1 MVGRMVGRNRNLLI
15 LASAAL
21 SVVTFA
27 MSGPLMAQSG
37 LRESLEKLDRNQ
49 NGEIDPE
56 EITPL
61 ARPYLERLAKSR
73 RMSMGRPYDI
83 ERWQEAARI
92 YFALQNGVAG
102 ERIKPDS
109 EASVKSFVPD
119 AETEL
124 VPEFGLPAVKF
135 PYIQADLD
143 EADRTL
149 KRSDRNRDG
158 YIDRAESERAVWTHR
173 QPFEEDLNKDDRLS
187 RLELAQRYARRRLL
201 SGASDELVRK
211 AGRVGNGI
219 QPATR
224 VEPKRQDS
232 SQWWRRGSQYYL
244 TATVLGRFDKNRNG
258 RLEKD
263 ETVSLGFPPGK
274 IDLNRDGE
282 LSREELHAYLL
293 ELQEEIGD
301 LGEGLPGWFF
311 ELDENRDEQI
321 AMVEFATEWTA
332 EKIAEFTS
340 YDGNGDGLLT
350 ASEVLN
356 AKALVGGSYSN
367 NDAEVLAPKKTVISE
382 IEVLEDFVIGDLNLR
397 LSITHSHTSY
407 LDAYLTG
414 PDGQRI
420 ELFTEVGGHDDHFD
434 GTIFDDQSQTP
445 ITKARPP
452 FQGSFIPEA
461 ALKRQ
466 PSLSSFNGKSVKGV
480 WQLVVRGSRSE
491 RWGMLHSWELIVTP
505 VDDMMDS
512 ENESAEVSASTS
524 PAASA
529 TAAVSQSAP
538 QKPEASGAAA
548 QTAAARASMSR
559 EADSRKSDARRVAM
573 ERYQQILKS
582 REGMTGTEAKQIYMQ
597 KYGSGDKGGKSGYGK
612 EKKDDN
618 GKKYEKFQKDK
629 SDYTRGG

>member
-1 MVGRMVGRNRNLLI
+1 MFGHKNTLLLVVATLAGFAFSMVPNL
-15 LASAAL
+15 
-21 SVVTFA
+21 
-27 MSGPLMAQSG
+27 GMAQSG

-49 NGEIDPE
+49 NGEIDPD

-61 ARPYLERLAKSR
+61 SRPYLERLARTR
-73 RMSMGRPYDI
+73 RMSLERSYDI

-92 YFALQNGVAG
+92 YFALQNGVSG
-102 ERIKPDS
+102 ERISPES

-119 AETEL
+119 PEAEL

-158 YIDRAESERAVWTHR
+158 YIDHAESERAVWTHR

-219 QPATR
+219 QPAKR
-224 VEPKRQDS
+224 QESQRQDS
-232 SQWWRRGSQYYL
+232 GQWWRRGREYYL
-244 TATVLGRFDKNRNG
+244 TSTVLGRFDKNRNG

-274 IDLNRDGE
+274 IDIDRDGE
-282 LSREELHAYLL
+282 LSREELHAYLMQ
-293 ELQEEIGD
+293 LQEEIGD
-301 LGEGLPGWFF
+301 IGEGLPGWFF
-311 ELDENRDEQI
+311 ELDENRDEQV
-321 AMVEFATEWTA
+321 AMVEFTTEWTA
-332 EKIAEFTS
+332 EKIAEFAS

-350 ASEVLN
+350 ASEVLS
-356 AKALVGGSYSN
+356 AKALVGGNYSN

-382 IEVLEDFVIGDLNLR
+382 IEVLEDFVIGDLNVR

-420 ELFTEVGGHDDHFD
+420 ELFTEVGGNDDHFD
-434 GTIFDDQSQTP
+434 GTVFDDQSQTP

-452 FQGSFIPEA
+452 FQGSFIPEG

-466 PSLSSFNGKSVKGV
+466 PSLGSFNGKSAKGV

-505 VDDMMDS
+505 VDNMMDP
-512 ENESAEVSASTS
+512 ENESAEVSVPTPTTS
-524 PAASA
+524 AASR
-529 TAAVSQSAP
+529 SAP
-538 QKPEASGAAA
+538 QSQPRAAEAAA
-548 QTAAARASMSR
+548 KARMSG
-559 EADSRKSDARRVAM
+559 ESDPAKSEARRVAV

-582 REGMTGTEAKQIYMQ
+582 REGMTGSEAKQIYMQ
-597 KYGSGDKGGKSGYGK
+597 KYGSGDKGDKGDKSGYGR
-612 EKKDDN
+612 EKREDK
-618 GKKYEKFQKDK
+618 GRKYDKFQKDK
-629 SDYTRGG
+629 SDYKRAG

>member
-1 MVGRMVGRNRNLLI
+1 MVGRMVGRKNCFLI
-15 LASAAL
+15 LAMTGFVAVTIAL
-21 SVVTFA
+21 SGTLV
-27 MSGPLMAQSG
+27 AQSG

-73 RMSMGRPYDI
+73 RMSMGRAYDI
-83 ERWQEAARI
+83 ERWQEAARV
-92 YFALQNGVAG
+92 YFALQNGVSGAYVSP
-102 ERIKPDS
+102 ES
-109 EASVKSFVPD
+109 EATVKSFVPD
-119 AETEL
+119 PETEL
-124 VPEFGLPAVKF
+124 VPEFGLPSVKF

-158 YIDRAESERAVWTHR
+158 YIDHAESERAVWTHR

-219 QPATR
+219 QPVKR
-224 VEPKRQDS
+224 EEPQRQDN
-232 SQWWRRGSQYYL
+232 SQWWRRGREYYL
-244 TATVLGRFDKNRNG
+244 TSTVLGRFDKNRNG

-274 IDLNRDGE
+274 IDIDRDGE
-282 LSREELHAYLL
+282 LSREELHTYLMQ
-293 ELQEEIGD
+293 LQEEIGD

-321 AMVEFATEWTA
+321 AMVEFTTEWTA
-332 EKIAEFTS
+332 EKIAEFAS
-340 YDGNGDGLLT
+340 YDANGDGLLT
-350 ASEVLN
+350 ASEVLS
-356 AKALVGGSYSN
+356 AKALVGGNYSN

-434 GTIFDDQSQTP
+434 GTVFDDQSQTP

-452 FQGSFIPEA
+452 FQGSFIPEG
-461 ALKRQ
+461 ALKKQ

-505 VDDMMDS
+505 VDDMMDP
-512 ENESAEVSASTS
+512 ENESAEASAITS
-524 PAASA
+524 PDTA
-529 TAAVSQSAP
+529 TTSSVSQSAP
-538 QKPEASGAAA
+538 QSQARPAEGATNAK
-548 QTAAARASMSR
+548 MSAGG
-559 EADSRKSDARRVAM
+559 ADPGKSEARRVAI

-597 KYGSGDKGGKSGYGK
+597 KYGSGDKSGKSGYGK
-612 EKKDDN
+612 EKREDK
-618 GKKYEKFQKDK
+618 GKKYDKVQKDK
-629 SDYTRGG
+629 SDYKRAG

>member
-1 MVGRMVGRNRNLLI
+1 MVGQKKLFIALATAFCGI
-15 LASAAL
+15 LA
-21 SVVTFA
+21 VA
-27 MSGPLMAQSG
+27 MSGSLWAQSG

-73 RMSMGRPYDI
+73 RMSMDRPYDI
-83 ERWQEAARI
+83 ARWQEAARI

-102 ERIKPDS
+102 ERIEPDS
-109 EASVKSFVPD
+109 ESSVKSFAPD

-158 YIDRAESERAVWTHR
+158 YIDRAEAEKAVWTHR

-219 QPATR
+219 TPVTR
-224 VEPKRQDS
+224 QEPKREES
-232 SQWWRRGSQYYL
+232 NQWWRRGREYYL
-244 TATVLGRFDKNRNG
+244 TSTVLGRFDKNRNG

-274 IDLNRDGE
+274 IDIDRDGE

-311 ELDENRDEQI
+311 ELDENRDQQI
-321 AMVEFATEWTA
+321 AMVEFTTDWTA
-332 EKIAEFTS
+332 EKIAEFAS

-350 ASEVLN
+350 ASEILN
-356 AKALVGGSYSN
+356 AKALVGGRYSN
-367 NDAEVLAPKKTVISE
+367 NEAEVLAPKKTVISE
-382 IEVLEDFVIGDLNLR
+382 IEVLEDFVIGDVNVR
-397 LSITHSHTSY
+397 ISITHSHTSF

-452 FQGSFIPEA
+452 FQGSFIPEG

-466 PSLSSFNGKSVKGV
+466 PSLGSFNGKSVKGV

-491 RWGMLHSWELIVTP
+491 RWGMLHSWELMVTP
-505 VDDMMDS
+505 VDDMMDGEKDEVEAVAVAPTTPPSQPTQS
-512 ENESAEVSASTS
+512 EPQNRTSDDKGERSGKQGWKMTPEQAE
-524 PAASA
+524 
-529 TAAVSQSAP
+529 
-538 QKPEASGAAA
+538 
-548 QTAAARASMSR
+548 
-559 EADSRKSDARRVAM
+559 ARRVAF
-573 ERYQQILKS
+573 ERYQQIKQS
-582 REGMTGTEAKQIYMQ
+582 RDGMSDQEAKAIYMQ
-597 KYGSGDKGGKSGYGK
+597 KYGKGDKGSRSGSERSKGTDYGEKS
-612 EKKDDN
+612 
-618 GKKYEKFQKDK
+618 EKFSKDK
-629 SDYTRGG
+629 AYNKRGG

>member
-1 MVGRMVGRNRNLLI
+1 MVGRKKCFLI
-15 LASAAL
+15 LASAVFGA
-21 SVVTFA
+21 VNIA
-27 MSGPLMAQSG
+27 ISGPLVAQSG

-73 RMSMGRPYDI
+73 RMSMGRAYDI

-102 ERIKPDS
+102 ERIAAES

-119 AETEL
+119 PESAL

-158 YIDRAESERAVWTHR
+158 YIDHAESERAVWTHR

-201 SGASDELVRK
+201 SGASQELVRK

-219 QPATR
+219 QP
-224 VEPKRQDS
+224 VKRQEIQRQES

-274 IDLNRDGE
+274 IDIDRDGV
-282 LSREELHAYLL
+282 LSRDELHAYLL

-321 AMVEFATEWTA
+321 AMVEFATDWTV
-332 EKIAEFTS
+332 EKIAEFAS

-356 AKALVGGSYSN
+356 AKALVGGNYSN

-382 IEVLEDFVIGDLNLR
+382 IEVLEDFVIGDVNVR

-420 ELFTEVGGHDDHFD
+420 ELFTAVGAHDDHFD

-461 ALKRQ
+461 ALKKQ

-505 VDDMMDS
+505 VDDMMDP
-512 ENESAEVSASTS
+512 NNQTAEDSASASPTTS
-524 PAASA
+524 TTSA
-529 TAAVSQSAP
+529 VSRTAPQSQAQAAVSAAG
-538 QKPEASGAAA
+538 KASRSG
-548 QTAAARASMSR
+548 
-559 EADSRKSDARRVAM
+559 EADAGKSDARRVAM
-573 ERYQQILKS
+573 ERFQQILKS

-612 EKKDDN
+612 DN
-618 GKKYEKFQKDK
+618 PDERGKKYDKFQKDK
-629 SDYTRGG
+629 SVFKPAG

>member
-1 MVGRMVGRNRNLLI
+1 MVGRMVGRNTNLLI

-21 SVVTFA
+21 SVVAFA
-27 MSGPLMAQSG
+27 MSRPLMAQSG

-73 RMSMGRPYDI
+73 RMSMGRSYDI

-224 VEPKRQDS
+224 VEPKRQES
-232 SQWWRRGSQYYL
+232 SQWWRRGSEYYL

-321 AMVEFATEWTA
+321 AMVEFATEWTP

-350 ASEVLN
+350 ASEVLS

-524 PAASA
+524 PAASG
-529 TAAVSQSAP
+529 TTAVSQSAP
-538 QKPEASGAAA
+538 QKPAASGTAA

-559 EADSRKSDARRVAM
+559 EADSRKSDARRVAI

-612 EKKDDN
+612 ENKDNN

-629 SDYTRGG
+629 SNYTRSG

>member
-1 MVGRMVGRNRNLLI
+1 MVGRKKRLWILLVVVVGLVPC
-15 LASAAL
+15 AL
-21 SVVTFA
+21 SNRVV
-27 MSGPLMAQSG
+27 AQSG
-37 LRESLEKLDRNQ
+37 LRESLEKLDRNK

-73 RMSMGRPYDI
+73 RMSMARAYDI
-83 ERWQEAARI
+83 GRWQEAARI
-92 YFALQNGVAG
+92 YFALQNGVSG
-102 ERIKPDS
+102 ERISPQS

-119 AETEL
+119 PEAEL

-158 YIDRAESERAVWTHR
+158 YIDHAESERAVWTHR

-219 QPATR
+219 QP
-224 VEPKRQDS
+224 VKREETQRQES
-232 SQWWRRGSQYYL
+232 SQWWRRGTEYYL
-244 TATVLGRFDKNRNG
+244 TSTVLGRFDKNRNG

-274 IDLNRDGE
+274 IDIDRDGV

-293 ELQEEIGD
+293 GLQEEIGD

-321 AMVEFATEWTA
+321 AMVEFTTEWTSD
-332 EKIAEFTS
+332 KIAEFTS

-356 AKALVGGSYSN
+356 AKALVGGNYSN

-382 IEVLEDFVIGDLNLR
+382 IEVLEDFTVGDVNVR

-407 LDAYLTG
+407 LDAFLTG
-414 PDGQRI
+414 PDGQRV

-434 GTIFDDQSQTP
+434 GSVFDDQAQLP

-452 FQGSFIPEA
+452 FKGSFIPEA

-491 RWGMLHSWELIVTP
+491 RWGMLHSWELIVIP

-512 ENESAEVSASTS
+512 DNPDAETTVSVTPAVAPSTS
-524 PAASA
+524 Q
-529 TAAVSQSAP
+529 SQPRTPTS
-538 QKPEASGAAA
+538 QKPEVTQAAAA
-548 QTAAARASMSR
+548 QAKWNA

-597 KYGSGDKGGKSGYGK
+597 KYASGDKGSKSADGKDGRDESGTKY
-612 EKKDDN
+612 
-618 GKKYEKFQKDK
+618 KKYDK
-629 SDYTRGG
+629 VKGDYKRGG

>member
-1 MVGRMVGRNRNLLI
+1 MVGRMVGRKNCFLI
-15 LASAAL
+15 LATAAFGA
-21 SVVTFA
+21 VTIA
-27 MSGPLMAQSG
+27 MSGALVAQSG

-73 RMSMGRPYDI
+73 RMSMGRAYDI
-83 ERWQEAARI
+83 ECWQEAARV
-92 YFALQNGVAG
+92 YFALQNGVSGAYISP
-102 ERIKPDS
+102 ES
-109 EASVKSFVPD
+109 EATVKSFVPD
-119 AETEL
+119 PETEL

-149 KRSDRNRDG
+149 RRSDRNRDG
-158 YIDRAESERAVWTHR
+158 YIDHAESERAVWTHR

-219 QPATR
+219 KPVTR
-224 VEPKRQDS
+224 QEPKRQDN
-232 SQWWRRGSQYYL
+232 SQWWRRGREYYL
-244 TATVLGRFDKNRNG
+244 TSTVLGRFDKNRNG

-274 IDLNRDGE
+274 IDIDRDGE
-282 LSREELHAYLL
+282 LSREELHTYLMQ
-293 ELQEEIGD
+293 LQEEIGD

-321 AMVEFATEWTA
+321 AMVEFTTEWTA
-332 EKIAEFTS
+332 EKIAEFAS

-350 ASEVLN
+350 ASEVLS
-356 AKALVGGSYSN
+356 AKALVGGNYSN

-382 IEVLEDFVIGDLNLR
+382 IEVLEDFLIGDLNVR

-434 GTIFDDQSQTP
+434 GTVFDDQSQTP

-461 ALKRQ
+461 ALKKQ

-505 VDDMMDS
+505 VDDMMDPES
-512 ENESAEVSASTS
+512 ESVEASAITS
-524 PAASA
+524 PDTA
-529 TAAVSQSAP
+529 TTSAVSQAAP
-538 QKPEASGAAA
+538 QS
-548 QTAAARASMSR
+548 QARAAEDAANAKMSGGG
-559 EADSRKSDARRVAM
+559 ADPGKLDARRVAL

-597 KYGSGDKGGKSGYGK
+597 KYGSGDKGGESGYGR
-612 EKKDDN
+612 EKREDK
-618 GKKYEKFQKDK
+618 GKKYDKVQKDK
-629 SDYTRGG
+629 SDYKRAG

>member
-1 MVGRMVGRNRNLLI
+1 MVGPMVGRKKWFLF
-15 LASAAL
+15 LATAVCGVV
-21 SVVTFA
+21 SVA
-27 MSGPLMAQSG
+27 MSGSLRAQSG

-61 ARPYLERLAKSR
+61 ARPYLERLAQSR
-73 RMSMGRPYDI
+73 RMSMGRSYDI
-83 ERWQEAARI
+83 EYWQEAARI

-102 ERIKPDS
+102 SKIVPDS
-109 EASVKSFVPD
+109 QASVKSFVPD
-119 AETEL
+119 PETAL

-135 PYIQADLD
+135 PYTQADLD

-158 YIDRAESERAVWTHR
+158 YIDHAESERAVWTHR

-201 SGASDELVRK
+201 SGASQELVRR

-224 VEPKRQDS
+224 KEPTRQDT
-232 SQWWRRGSQYYL
+232 SQWWRRGREYYL
-244 TATVLGRFDKNRNG
+244 TSTVLGRFDKNRNG

-274 IDLNRDGE
+274 IDIDRDGE
-282 LSREELHAYLL
+282 ISREELHAYLL

-321 AMVEFATEWTA
+321 AMAEFATEWTA

-356 AKALVGGSYSN
+356 AKALVGGTFSN
-367 NDAEVLAPKKTVISE
+367 NEAEVLAPKKTVISE
-382 IEVLEDFVIGDLNLR
+382 IEVLEDFVIGDLNVR
-397 LSITHSHTSY
+397 LSITHSHTSF
-407 LDAYLTG
+407 LDAFLTG

-461 ALKRQ
+461 ALKKQ
-466 PSLSSFNGKSVKGV
+466 PSLSSFNGKNVKGV

-491 RWGMLHSWELIVTP
+491 RWGMLHSWELMAKP
-505 VDDMMDS
+505 VDDMMDPETPS
-512 ENESAEVSASTS
+512 VESADGTS
-524 PAASA
+524 SLEAT
-529 TAAVSQSAP
+529 TAAVSEARPQSQVQA
-538 QKPEASGAAA
+538 AGAAA
-548 QTAAARASMSR
+548 KSASTERMGMG
-559 EADSRKSDARRVAM
+559 ADRRRSDARRVAM

-582 REGMTGTEAKQIYMQ
+582 KEGMTQTEAKQIYMQ
-597 KYGSGDKGGKSGYGK
+597 KYGSGDKSGYGTDK
-612 EKKDDN
+612 RDGNGNKDD
-618 GKKYEKFQKDK
+618 K
-629 SDYTRGG
+629 SKSNLSRAN

>member
-1 MVGRMVGRNRNLLI
+1 MVGRKKRWLVLLA
-15 LASAAL
+15 LVAWGLSCTVSSQAA
-21 SVVTFA
+21 
-27 MSGPLMAQSG
+27 AQSG

-49 NGEIDPE
+49 NGDIDPE

-61 ARPYLERLAKSR
+61 ARPYLERLAESR
-73 RMSMGRPYDI
+73 RMSMTRAYDI
-83 ERWQEAARI
+83 GRWQEAARI

-102 ERIKPDS
+102 ERIAPES

-119 AETEL
+119 PEAEL
-124 VPEFGLPAVKF
+124 VPEFGLPVVKF

-149 KRSDRNRDG
+149 KRSDRNGDG
-158 YIDRAESERAVWTHR
+158 YIDHAESKRAVWTHR
-173 QPFEEDLNKDDRLS
+173 QPFEEDLDKDDRLS

-201 SGASDELVRK
+201 SGASQELVRK

-219 QPATR
+219 QPVTR
-224 VEPKRQDS
+224 QEPNRQES

-274 IDLNRDGE
+274 IDIDRDGV

-311 ELDENRDEQI
+311 ELDENRDDQI
-321 AMVEFATEWTA
+321 AMIEFTTEWTN
-332 EKIAEFTS
+332 EKIAEFAS

-356 AKALVGGSYSN
+356 AKALVGGNYSN

-382 IEVLEDFVIGDLNLR
+382 IEVLDDFVAGDVNVR

-407 LDAYLTG
+407 LDAFLTG
-414 PDGQRI
+414 PDGQRV

-434 GTIFDDQSQTP
+434 GSVFDDQAQLP

-505 VDDMMDS
+505 VDDMMDAA
-512 ENESAEVSASTS
+512 NETAEVSASTRT
-524 PAASA
+524 AAPPTS
-529 TAAVSQSAP
+529 AVSQPAP
-538 QKPEASGAAA
+538 QKPAASQVVAAKAAA
-548 QTAAARASMSR
+548 AANAKWSG

-582 REGMTGTEAKQIYMQ
+582 REGITGTEAKQIYMQ
-597 KYGSGDKGGKSGYGK
+597 KYGSGDQGGKSGYGK
-612 EKKDDN
+612 ENRDDS
-618 GKKYEKFQKDK
+618 GKKYENFQKDK
-629 SDYTRGG
+629 SGYKRGG

>member
-1 MVGRMVGRNRNLLI
+1 MVGRKKCFLTLVTAVCGMV
-15 LASAAL
+15 AA
-21 SVVTFA
+21 A
-27 MSGPLMAQSG
+27 MPGSLWAQSG

-73 RMSMGRPYDI
+73 RMSMGRAYDI
-83 ERWQEAARI
+83 GRWQEAARI

-102 ERIKPDS
+102 ERIEPDS

-158 YIDRAESERAVWTHR
+158 YIDRAESEKAVWTHR

-219 QPATR
+219 QPVTR
-224 VEPKRQDS
+224 QEPKRDES
-232 SQWWRRGSQYYL
+232 NQWWRRGREYYL
-244 TATVLGRFDKNRNG
+244 TSTVLGRFDKNRNG

-274 IDLNRDGE
+274 IDIDRDGE
-282 LSREELHAYLL
+282 LSREELHAYLM
-293 ELQEEIGD
+293 ELQEEVGD

-321 AMVEFATEWTA
+321 AMVEFTTEWTA
-332 EKIAEFTS
+332 EKIAEFAS

-382 IEVLEDFVIGDLNLR
+382 IEVLEDFVIGDVNVR
-397 LSITHSHTSY
+397 VSITHSHTSF

-434 GTIFDDQSQTP
+434 GTIFDDQSHTP

-452 FQGSFIPEA
+452 FQGSFIPEG

-466 PSLSSFNGKSVKGV
+466 PSLGSFNGKSVKGV

-491 RWGMLHSWELIVTP
+491 RWGMLHSWELMVTP
-505 VDDMMDS
+505 VDDMMD
-512 ENESAEVSASTS
+512 AEKGEVE
-524 PAASA
+524 
-529 TAAVSQSAP
+529 TAAVAPPATPSQPTRSEP
-538 QKPEASGAAA
+538 PKQTSDGRDERSGKQVGWKMTPEQA
-548 QTAAARASMSR
+548 
-559 EADSRKSDARRVAM
+559 EARRVAI
-573 ERYQQILKS
+573 ERYQQIKQS
-582 REGMTGTEAKQIYMQ
+582 RDGMSDQEAKVIYMQ
-597 KYGSGDKGGKSGYGK
+597 KYGAGEKRDRSGYGK
-612 EKKDDN
+612 GKGADD
-618 GKKYEKFQKDK
+618 GKKSEKFSKDK
-629 SDYTRGG
+629 AYDKRGG